1 MDLRITVDISGP
13 VFDGRAEQAARDF
26 LDQALMDV
34 GQQGMADVHLLLDQ
48 SIRDPTPYYET
59 QITVERA
66 GSDVVVHDRGV
77 VYGPWLEGVGSRNYP
92 VTSFA
97 GYHSFRRAFQQLDRK
112 AQQIAEHALPPFLT
126 RMQ

>member
-1 MDLRITVDISGP
+1 MDLTISVDVTGP
-13 VFDGRAEQAARDF
+13 MFDGHAKRAAHDY
-26 LDQALMDV
+26 LDKALMDI
-34 GQQGMADVHLLLDQ
+34 GQQGMADVHLMLDQ
-48 SIRDPTPYYET
+48 SIRNPTPYYET

-92 VTSFA
+92 ATRFA

-112 AQQIAEHALPPFLT
+112 AEQIATHALPSFLA